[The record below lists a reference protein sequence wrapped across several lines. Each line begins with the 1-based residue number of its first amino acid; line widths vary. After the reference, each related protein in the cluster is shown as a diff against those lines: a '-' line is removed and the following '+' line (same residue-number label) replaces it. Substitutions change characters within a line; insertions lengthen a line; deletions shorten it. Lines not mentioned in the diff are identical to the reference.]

1 LDLYLCFC
9 NKLHQHYEDWYKHGK
24 DEAIMAIQDNPARVS
39 IFLVSLLLL
48 LVITPFFS
56 VSLTTAQDVTVATTD
71 QTTSDT
77 VITKDDAKTDTT
89 NTITQTKTFFNQL
102 SDAAKTA
109 ADLYPDVRSGTYTTR
124 PAPEDEQATT
134 TDYAI
139 RTTTYGDEP
148 TVYSPKQANTSTYS
162 ITQPPAMPSSKTTGR
177 MTGAYSV
184 TQPPAVKMTPLI
196 MPTVT
201 PATPIQPPP
210 ISGGGLGLGGNGNGQ
225 ITGVG
230 DVTGY
235 INEGTGFIT
244 DAVNT
249 AFAHKEILY
258 MMAILIIA
266 AIFAQIGGWRI
277 GVIGLVGMLLV
288 CAGITLSTGAMII
301 PPYVIFV
308 IVIIAVSLVLL
319 AFTRITGGGE

>member
-1 LDLYLCFC
+1 
-9 NKLHQHYEDWYKHGK
+9 
-24 DEAIMAIQDNPARVS
+24 MAIQDNPARVS

-71 QTTSDT
+71 QTTSNT

-148 TVYSPKQANTSTYS
+148 AVYSPKQANTSTYS
-162 ITQPPAMPSSKTTGR
+162 ITQPPAMPSSKTTGRMTGAYSVTQPPAMPSSKTTGR

-288 CAGITLSTGAMII
+288 CAGITASTGIMIV
-301 PPYVIFV
+301 PTYVIFV
-308 IVIIAVSLVLL
+308 IAIFAVALVIIS
-319 AFTRITGGGE
+319 FTRTMGGGS

>member
-1 LDLYLCFC
+1 
-9 NKLHQHYEDWYKHGK
+9 
-24 DEAIMAIQDNPARVS
+24 MAIQDNPARVS

-102 SDAAKTA
+102 ADAAKTA

-148 TVYSPKQANTSTYS
+148 AVYSPKQANTSTYS

-210 ISGGGLGLGGNGNGQ
+210 ISGGGRGLGGNGNGQ

>member
-1 LDLYLCFC
+1 
-9 NKLHQHYEDWYKHGK
+9 
-24 DEAIMAIQDNPARVS
+24 MAIQDNPARVS

-71 QTTSDT
+71 QTTSNT

-102 SDAAKTA
+102 ADAAKTA

-148 TVYSPKQANTSTYS
+148 AVYSQKQANTSTYS

-177 MTGAYSV
+177 MTVAYSV

>member
-1 LDLYLCFC
+1 
-9 NKLHQHYEDWYKHGK
+9 LHQHYKNWYKHGK

-71 QTTSDT
+71 QTTSNT

-89 NTITQTKTFFNQL
+89 NTVAQTKTFFNQL

-148 TVYSPKQANTSTYS
+148 AVYSPKQANTSTYS

>member
-1 LDLYLCFC
+1 
-9 NKLHQHYEDWYKHGK
+9 
-24 DEAIMAIQDNPARVS
+24 
-39 IFLVSLLLL
+39 
-48 LVITPFFS
+48 
-56 VSLTTAQDVTVATTD
+56 
-71 QTTSDT
+71 
-77 VITKDDAKTDTT
+77 
-89 NTITQTKTFFNQL
+89 
-102 SDAAKTA
+102 
-109 ADLYPDVRSGTYTTR
+109 
-124 PAPEDEQATT
+124 
-134 TDYAI
+134 
-139 RTTTYGDEP
+139 
-148 TVYSPKQANTSTYS
+148 
-162 ITQPPAMPSSKTTGR
+162 MPSSKTTGR
-177 MTGAYSV
+177 MTVAYSV

-288 CAGITLSTGAMII
+288 CAG
-301 PPYVIFV
+301 
-308 IVIIAVSLVLL
+308 
-319 AFTRITGGGE
+319 

>member
-1 LDLYLCFC
+1 
-9 NKLHQHYEDWYKHGK
+9 
-24 DEAIMAIQDNPARVS
+24 MAIQDDPARVS

-148 TVYSPKQANTSTYS
+148 AVYSPKQANTSTYS

-288 CAGITLSTGAMII
+288 CAGITASTGIMIV
-301 PPYVIFV
+301 PTYVIFV
-308 IVIIAVSLVLL
+308 IAIFAVALVIIS
-319 AFTRITGGGE
+319 FTRTMGGGS

>member
-1 LDLYLCFC
+1 
-9 NKLHQHYEDWYKHGK
+9 LHQHYEDWYKHGK

-71 QTTSDT
+71 QTTSNT

-148 TVYSPKQANTSTYS
+148 AVYSQKQANTSTYS

-288 CAGITLSTGAMII
+288 CAGITASTGIMIV
-301 PPYVIFV
+301 PTYVIFV
-308 IVIIAVSLVLL
+308 IAIFAVALVIIS
-319 AFTRITGGGE
+319 FTRTMGGGS

>member
-1 LDLYLCFC
+1 
-9 NKLHQHYEDWYKHGK
+9 
-24 DEAIMAIQDNPARVS
+24 MAIQDNPARVS

-102 SDAAKTA
+102 ADAAKTA
-109 ADLYPDVRSGTYTTR
+109 ADIYPDVRSGTYTTR
-124 PAPEDEQATT
+124 PAPEDKQATT

-139 RTTTYGDEP
+139 RTTTYGEEP
-148 TVYSPKQANTSTYS
+148 AVYSPKQANTSTYS

-184 TQPPAVKMTPLI
+184 TQPPAVKMTTLI

-210 ISGGGLGLGGNGNGQ
+210 ISGRGLGLGGNGQ

-244 DAVNT
+244 DAINT

>member
-1 LDLYLCFC
+1 
-9 NKLHQHYEDWYKHGK
+9 
-24 DEAIMAIQDNPARVS
+24 MAIQDNPARVS

-71 QTTSDT
+71 QTTSNT

-148 TVYSPKQANTSTYS
+148 AVYSPKQANTSTYS

-288 CAGITLSTGAMII
+288 CAGITASTGIMIV
-301 PPYVIFV
+301 PTYVIFV
-308 IVIIAVSLVLL
+308 IAIFAVALVIIS
-319 AFTRITGGGE
+319 FTRTMGGGS